1 MTISILN
8 IKKKEFWSC
17 KEKHFKLVQKV
28 GEAGKYLLIFQ
39 RCIIMTTNNHY
50 KTLLQLIGNTPMI
63 KLEVG
68 TSSTILAKLEY
79 LNPGG
84 SIKDRS
90 ALYMIEDAERTG
102 KLKPGGT
109 IVEATSGN
117 QGIALA
123 MIGNI
128 KGYQVIITC
137 PDRVSQEKIATLRAY
152 GAQVHVCPNTD
163 SHEDPR
169 NYHTMAV
176 NFAKTIPGAF
186 MPNQYF
192 NKINAQAHYQTTGPE
207 IWQQTNGTITHL
219 FLAAG
224 SCGTISGVG
233 RYLKEQNAQ
242 VKVIGVDAAT
252 SFYSSKE
259 PKAYKAEGFGI
270 DVVSEVFDRN
280 AFDEI
285 ATVTDDQAFE
295 MTRTLT
301 TKYGIMGGLSSGAV
315 MHVALEYSKN
325 LKPTDVVVVIFAD
338 SGRAY
343 LSKVFGGEAL
353 PENEL
358 VSMGKSVISENSV
371 GL

>member
-1 MTISILN
+1 MTIQN
-8 IKKKEFWSC
+8 K
-17 KEKHFKLVQKV
+17 
-28 GEAGKYLLIFQ
+28 
-39 RCIIMTTNNHY
+39 Y
-50 KTLLQLIGNTPMI
+50 KTLLQLIGNTPIIQLDVQTPPTM
-63 KLEVG
+63 
-68 TSSTILAKLEY
+68 LAKLEY

-84 SIKDRS
+84 SVKDRS
-90 ALYMIEDAERTG
+90 ALFMVEEAERTG

-123 MIGNI
+123 MIGRV

-152 GAQVHVCPNTD
+152 GAQVHICPNTD
-163 SHEDPR
+163 SHDDPR

-192 NKINAQAHYQTTGPE
+192 NKSNALAHYSTTGPE

-233 RYLKEQNAQ
+233 RYLKEQNPA
-242 VKVIGVDAAT
+242 VKIIGVDAAT

-259 PKAYKAEGFGI
+259 PKAYQAEGFGI
-270 DVVSEVFDRN
+270 DVVSDVFDQK

-285 ATVTDDQAFE
+285 ATVTDDEAFD

-301 TKYGIMGGLSSGAV
+301 KKYGIMGGLSSGAV

-325 LKPTDVVVVIFAD
+325 LKSTDVAVVIFAD

-343 LSKVFGGEAL
+343 LSKVFGQEAL
-353 PENEL
+353 VDAEHEHIQKQSTPENA
-358 VSMGKSVISENSV
+358 V